1 MRLVLDIGGTK
12 IAAAHVADGLLQ
24 DRRQLP
30 MPATEAE
37 FMQAIASL
45 AAGRP
50 PIGSAAVAVTGYT
63 DGTLVRGI
71 NWKTIGFWDGF
82 PLVPRLVDLLGCP
95 VTVLN
100 DAQAAA
106 WAEYEARRHEVKD
119 LLFIT
124 LSTEV
129 GGGLVLDGR
138 LREGRQGLAHVGHMA
153 FDVMPLDATDRAPI
167 VCGCG
172 RTGCLEAVASRTALA
187 RQARTAFGK
196 ELNSEALFNMAD
208 QGTALA
214 EAIVSNAAKAV
225 ASAIGS
231 CHSQLDLQCVVLGGS
246 VGLGHAGPGS
256 ASPRAVACYLP
267 GAGGSSTTGR

>member
-124 LSTEV
+124 LSTGV

-138 LREGRQGLAHVGHMA
+138 LREGRQGLAGHVGHMA
-153 FDVMPLDATDRAPI
+153 FDVMPWMPQTARPSFVVVAEPVVWRPLHRAPPWHARR
-167 VCGCG
+167 G
-172 RTGCLEAVASRTALA
+172 RLLA
-187 RQARTAFGK
+187 RSSIAKRCSTWRT
-196 ELNSEALFNMAD
+196 
-208 QGTALA
+208 
-214 EAIVSNAAKAV
+214 KA
-225 ASAIGS
+225 
-231 CHSQLDLQCVVLGGS
+231 
-246 VGLGHAGPGS
+246 
-256 ASPRAVACYLP
+256 PRWP
-267 GAGGSSTTGR
+267 KPSFPTRQKP